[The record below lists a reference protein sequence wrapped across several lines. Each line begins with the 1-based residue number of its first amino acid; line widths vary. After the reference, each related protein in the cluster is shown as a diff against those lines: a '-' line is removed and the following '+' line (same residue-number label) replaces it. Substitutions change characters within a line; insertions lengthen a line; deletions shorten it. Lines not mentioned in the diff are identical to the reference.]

1 MSAGKSLD
9 GQTAIVTGAGRG
21 IGRSVAEYLAG
32 QGCWVICVDPGVGR
46 DGGGTAEDVSS
57 EVVQAIAAAGGKAS
71 ADNRSVASFDDAAA
85 IVAGAIE
92 STGRLDALVNCAGIL
107 REKMIWN
114 MPAEDWAAVT
124 SVHLNG
130 TFNMCR
136 HAAGHFRDQ
145 RAGRIVNMSSTAW
158 LGTVGQSN
166 YGASKGGIVSLTYA
180 LARELGRYGVTAN
193 AVCPSAATRMTVT
206 PEVTAGIERRYRR
219 GLVTEEQYRR
229 SMNRPGPEYIAP
241 LVAYLLSGA
250 AADING
256 QVFKAH
262 RGHVGRYSV
271 PAEVNVIDKP
281 EGEDAMFTL
290 DELDAAFRGTLL
302 AGYTNPAPA
311 DQS

>member
-1 MSAGKSLD
+1 MNTGKSLD
-9 GQTAIVTGAGRG
+9 GQTVIVTGAGRG

-32 QGCWVICVDPGVGR
+32 LGCRVICVDPGVGR
-46 DGGGTAEDVSS
+46 DGSATTEDVSS
-57 EVVQAIAAAGGKAS
+57 EVVQAITAAGGQAI
-71 ADNRSVASFDDAAA
+71 ADDRSVASFDEAAG
-85 IVAGAIE
+85 IVASAIE
-92 STGRLDALVNCAGIL
+92 VTGRLDALVNCAGIL

-114 MPAEDWAAVT
+114 MPSEDWTAVT

-136 HAAGHFRDQ
+136 HVAGHFRA
-145 RAGRIVNMSSTAW
+145 RHAGRIVNMSSTAW

-256 QVFKAH
+256 QVFKSH

-281 EGEDAMFTL
+281 EGGDGMFTL
-290 DELDAAFRGTLL
+290 DELDAAFRGPLL

-311 DQS
+311 DQG

>member
-1 MSAGKSLD
+1 VSTGNGLD
-9 GQTAIVTGAGRG
+9 GQTVIVTGAGRG

-32 QGCWVICVDPGVGR
+32 LGSCIVCVDPGVGR
-46 DGGGTAEDVSS
+46 DGSVTTEDVSS
-57 EVVQAIAAAGGKAS
+57 ETVQAITAAGGRAI
-71 ADNRSVASFDDAAA
+71 ADSRSVASFDDAAG
-85 IVAGAIE
+85 IVASAIE
-92 STGRLDALVNCAGIL
+92 TTGRLDALVNCAGIL

-136 HAAGHFRDQ
+136 QVAGHFRGQ

-206 PEVTAGIERRYRR
+206 PEVTAGIEQRYRR

-241 LVAYLLSGA
+241 LVAYLLSEA
-250 AADING
+250 AADVNG

-262 RGHVGRYSV
+262 RGHIGRYSV
-271 PAEVNVIDKP
+271 PAEVNVIEKS
-281 EGEDAMFTL
+281 EDDDGMFTL
-290 DELDAAFRGTLL
+290 EEIDAAFHGPLL

-311 DQS
+311 DRS